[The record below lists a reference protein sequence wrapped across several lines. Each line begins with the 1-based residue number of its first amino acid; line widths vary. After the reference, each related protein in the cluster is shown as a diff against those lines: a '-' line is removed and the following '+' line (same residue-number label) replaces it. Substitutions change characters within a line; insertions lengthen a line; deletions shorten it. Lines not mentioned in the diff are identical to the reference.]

1 MDCATIPLAVKK
13 SANKKPRL
21 SREAWLQQALDTL
34 AEDPTH
40 LRIDELAT
48 RLGVSK
54 GSFYWHFGN
63 REDFVQRLA
72 AYWRDQYTLVVIGA
86 VSSADGAPEE
96 RLRLL
101 LTQILTQR
109 YARYDPAI
117 RAWARLEPGILPVV
131 REVDELRLKILRGL
145 FSEMGFTGTDLEMRT
160 RIFVVCHSFEDALS
174 IDLKRKNLRQEIDT
188 RLAFFMR
195 PVSKA

>member
-1 MDCATIPLAVKK
+1 MKK
-13 SANKKPRL
+13 SPKHKPRL

-34 AEDPTH
+34 AEDPAH
-40 LRIDELAT
+40 LRVDEIAS

-86 VSSADGAPEE
+86 VSSADGPPEE
-96 RLRLL
+96 RLRFL
-101 LTQILTQR
+101 LTQILTER

-117 RAWARLEPGILPVV
+117 RAWARLEPGILPVI
-131 REVDELRLKILRGL
+131 REVDELRLKILRRL
-145 FSEMGFTGTDLEMRT
+145 FKEMGFTGTELEVRT
-160 RIFVVCHSFEDALS
+160 RIFVVCHSLEESLS
-174 IDLKRKNLRQEIDT
+174 IDLERKNLRKEIDA
-188 RLAFFMR
+188 RLAFFTH